1 MTSANIGP
9 IDHVDSGKT
18 KQKEAA
24 ADDDIEATNQIEEA
38 EGKCGPIQ
46 SENTKGSDLIK
57 ENTPTNHAENIAQIF
72 KERCRLAKKE

>member
-38 EGKCGPIQ
+38 EGKCGPI
-46 SENTKGSDLIK
+46 
-57 ENTPTNHAENIAQIF
+57 
-72 KERCRLAKKE
+72 